1 MKVLL
6 MSLLKNSSYI
16 LTLLSL
22 FGFLLT
28 WQRSAFSLFFLIS
41 IFLTLFWEFFL
52 FLKLR
57 KNIIKEATL
66 IKGSL
71 FYRVSMGD
79 FYLYIFSFFLAIF
92 GLVSLFLNF
101 LNLEKIDFVFIF
113 IILPLLMIFLKK
125 ELHLQFVDN
134 AYNDFRIVVIAS
146 FFTAL
151 FYAFYGL
158 FFTYN
163 ELLNLELFSRKI
175 IAYKSASFVYFDFL
189 SEFLH
194 FVSNLKFFIFSY
206 FGYLG
211 FRALNFIFDFF
222 NFFMFCSLLAFV
234 FNFVLK
240 IKIKIIVLFLCFIM
254 VLGNYF
260 LKEQRNNALKSEQE
274 QILLWMNNIKY
285 NEIYNRQRITSGV
298 YMCATA
304 VALGYKS
311 IYISGIDFYQD
322 TNNLYAFD
330 NNKKNLLNKC
340 TGFKNQKFKF
350 INHSMACDL
359 QALDYLMKR
368 YDVNIYSLNSDEY
381 FKLAPDI
388 GSDFVLSKKPK
399 KYINDIL
406 IPDKYAQE
414 RYYGKKS
421 RLKENLHYKLIKDLI
436 RLPSDIKH
444 YLKEKYANKNR

>member
-1 MKVLL
+1 

-28 WQRSAFSLFFLIS
+28 WQRSAFSLFFLIP

-71 FYRVSMGD
+71 FYRISMGD

-92 GLVSLFLNF
+92 GLISLFLNF

-175 IAYKSASFVYFDFL
+175 IAYKSASFVYFDYFI
-189 SEFLH
+189 
-194 FVSNLKFFIFSY
+194 SNLK
-206 FGYLG
+206 
-211 FRALNFIFDFF
+211 
-222 NFFMFCSLLAFV
+222 
-234 FNFVLK
+234 
-240 IKIKIIVLFLCFIM
+240 
-254 VLGNYF
+254 
-260 LKEQRNNALKSEQE
+260 
-274 QILLWMNNIKY
+274 
-285 NEIYNRQRITSGV
+285 
-298 YMCATA
+298 
-304 VALGYKS
+304 
-311 IYISGIDFYQD
+311 
-322 TNNLYAFD
+322 
-330 NNKKNLLNKC
+330 
-340 TGFKNQKFKF
+340 
-350 INHSMACDL
+350 
-359 QALDYLMKR
+359 
-368 YDVNIYSLNSDEY
+368 
-381 FKLAPDI
+381 
-388 GSDFVLSKKPK
+388 
-399 KYINDIL
+399 
-406 IPDKYAQE
+406 
-414 RYYGKKS
+414 
-421 RLKENLHYKLIKDLI
+421 
-436 RLPSDIKH
+436 
-444 YLKEKYANKNR
+444 

>member
-28 WQRSAFSLFFLIS
+28 WQRSAFSLFFLIP

-71 FYRVSMGD
+71 FYRISMGD

-125 ELHLQFVDN
+125 ELHLQFIDN

-146 FFTAL
+146 FFYCFILCILWA
-151 FYAFYGL
+151 

-274 QILLWMNNIKY
+274 QILLWMNNFNFLK
-285 NEIYNRQRITSGV
+285 
-298 YMCATA
+298 
-304 VALGYKS
+304 
-311 IYISGIDFYQD
+311 D
-322 TNNLYAFD
+322 NNLSLIQKEKDLFEKD
-330 NNKKNLLNKC
+330 LKDLREIFKKNA
-340 TGFKNQKFKF
+340 F
-350 INHSMACDL
+350 
-359 QALDYLMKR
+359 
-368 YDVNIYSLNSDEY
+368 E
-381 FKLAPDI
+381 I
-388 GSDFVLSKKPK
+388 GIWWFS
-399 KYINDIL
+399 
-406 IPDKYAQE
+406 
-414 RYYGKKS
+414 
-421 RLKENLHYKLIKDLI
+421 
-436 RLPSDIKH
+436 
-444 YLKEKYANKNR
+444 KEKEDLEKRINESLK

>member
-1 MKVLL
+1 

-28 WQRSAFSLFFLIS
+28 WQRSAFSLFFLIP

-71 FYRVSMGD
+71 FYRISMGD

-146 FFTAL
+146 FFYCFILCILWA
-151 FYAFYGL
+151 

-260 LKEQRNNALKSEQE
+260 LKEQRNNVLKSEQE
-274 QILLWMNNIKY
+274 QILLWMNNFNFLK
-285 NEIYNRQRITSGV
+285 
-298 YMCATA
+298 
-304 VALGYKS
+304 
-311 IYISGIDFYQD
+311 D
-322 TNNLYAFD
+322 NNLSLIQKEKDLFEKD
-330 NNKKNLLNKC
+330 LKDLREIFKKNA
-340 TGFKNQKFKF
+340 F
-350 INHSMACDL
+350 
-359 QALDYLMKR
+359 
-368 YDVNIYSLNSDEY
+368 E
-381 FKLAPDI
+381 I
-388 GSDFVLSKKPK
+388 GIWWFS
-399 KYINDIL
+399 
-406 IPDKYAQE
+406 
-414 RYYGKKS
+414 
-421 RLKENLHYKLIKDLI
+421 
-436 RLPSDIKH
+436 
-444 YLKEKYANKNR
+444 KEKEDLEKRINESLK

>member
-28 WQRSAFSLFFLIS
+28 WQRSAFSLFFLIP

-71 FYRVSMGD
+71 FYRISMGD

-92 GLVSLFLNF
+92 V

-125 ELHLQFVDN
+125 ELHLQFIDN

-274 QILLWMNNIKY
+274 QILLWMNNFNFLK
-285 NEIYNRQRITSGV
+285 
-298 YMCATA
+298 
-304 VALGYKS
+304 
-311 IYISGIDFYQD
+311 D
-322 TNNLYAFD
+322 NNLSLIQKEKDLFEKD
-330 NNKKNLLNKC
+330 LKDLREIFKKNA
-340 TGFKNQKFKF
+340 F
-350 INHSMACDL
+350 
-359 QALDYLMKR
+359 
-368 YDVNIYSLNSDEY
+368 E
-381 FKLAPDI
+381 I
-388 GSDFVLSKKPK
+388 GIWWFS
-399 KYINDIL
+399 
-406 IPDKYAQE
+406 
-414 RYYGKKS
+414 
-421 RLKENLHYKLIKDLI
+421 
-436 RLPSDIKH
+436 
-444 YLKEKYANKNR
+444 KEKEDLEKRINESLK

>member
-28 WQRSAFSLFFLIS
+28 WQRSAFSLFFLIP

-71 FYRVSMGD
+71 FYRISMGD

-92 GLVSLFLNF
+92 GLISLFLNF

-125 ELHLQFVDN
+125 ELYFQFVDN

-163 ELLNLELFSRKI
+163 ELLNLELFSEKI
-175 IAYKSASFVYFDFL
+175 ITYKSASFVYFDFL

-211 FRALNFIFDFF
+211 FRVLNFIFDFF

-254 VLGNYF
+254 VLASYF

-274 QILLWMNNIKY
+274 QILLWMNNF
-285 NEIYNRQRITSGV
+285 
-298 YMCATA
+298 
-304 VALGYKS
+304 
-311 IYISGIDFYQD
+311 DFLKD
-322 TNNLYAFD
+322 HNLS
-330 NNKKNLLNKC
+330 LI
-340 TGFKNQKFKF
+340 QK
-350 INHSMACDL
+350 
-359 QALDYLMKR
+359 
-368 YDVNIYSLNSDEY
+368 E
-381 FKLAPDI
+381 
-388 GSDFVLSKKPK
+388 
-399 KYINDIL
+399 
-406 IPDKYAQE
+406 
-414 RYYGKKS
+414 
-421 RLKENLHYKLIKDLI
+421 KDLFE
-436 RLPSDIKH
+436 KE
-444 YLKEKYANKNR
+444 LKDLREIFKKMLLK

>member
-28 WQRSAFSLFFLIS
+28 WQRTAFSLFFLIP

-71 FYRVSMGD
+71 FYRISMGD
-79 FYLYIFSFFLAIF
+79 FYLYIFSFFLAMF
-92 GLVSLFLNF
+92 GLISLFLNF

-175 IAYKSASFVYFDFL
+175 IAYKSASFVYFDF
-189 SEFLH
+189 
-194 FVSNLKFFIFSY
+194 
-206 FGYLG
+206 
-211 FRALNFIFDFF
+211 F
-222 NFFMFCSLLAFV
+222 NFFMFCSFLAFA

-254 VLGNYF
+254 VLGSYF

-274 QILLWMNNIKY
+274 QILLWMNNFNFLK
-285 NEIYNRQRITSGV
+285 
-298 YMCATA
+298 
-304 VALGYKS
+304 
-311 IYISGIDFYQD
+311 D
-322 TNNLYAFD
+322 NNLS
-330 NNKKNLLNKC
+330 LI
-340 TGFKNQKFKF
+340 QK
-350 INHSMACDL
+350 
-359 QALDYLMKR
+359 
-368 YDVNIYSLNSDEY
+368 E
-381 FKLAPDI
+381 
-388 GSDFVLSKKPK
+388 
-399 KYINDIL
+399 
-406 IPDKYAQE
+406 
-414 RYYGKKS
+414 
-421 RLKENLHYKLIKDLI
+421 KDLKDLREI
-436 RLPSDIKH
+436 F
-444 YLKEKYANKNR
+444 